1 MQRGEKL
8 TLSLVVVL
16 TLVLWCLFNIQ
27 LPVRI
32 TITAIIGLVLSL
44 WIFWRPFRTIFS
56 RYWQEVLS
64 SLLLLVMLWFL
75 SIKFP
80 TFLFPSIL
88 IISVSAAIAI
98 LLSTK
103 YVSPKRKTLIFDEDF
118 HDPKYWILNQWGAH
132 CSSISGG
139 QMRFTGRVG
148 PKGEEGSHRDLTNIL
163 EVGQIYRII
172 CHVKAELGT
181 TGQFRLWCH
190 DKTRPNVS
198 KTMDVSTGFK
208 APLPNGE
215 YVSVI
220 YGPYHNPDIRIHLQY
235 KPGKG
240 TIYVDNVRIYE
251 I

>member
-1 MQRGEKL
+1 MERGEKL
-8 TLSLVVVL
+8 TFFFFVALALVI
-16 TLVLWCLFNIQ
+16 WCLGNIH
-27 LPVRI
+27 LAVRI
-32 TITAIIGLVLSL
+32 TITAIGVLVLLS

-132 CSSISGG
+132 CSSISEG
-139 QMRFTGRVG
+139 QMRFTGPAG
-148 PKGEEGSHRDLTNIL
+148 PKGEEGSHRDLTNML

-172 CHVKAELGT
+172 CHVKAEPGT

-198 KTMDVSTGFK
+198 KTTDTSTGFK
-208 APLPNGE
+208 TPLSSGE
-215 YVSVI
+215 CVSVI
-220 YGPYHNPDIRIHLQY
+220 YSPYYNPDIRIHLQY